1 MSKEIVKEEENW
13 KVEEAARTL
22 MEYQKIMKDDELKEK
37 AIKKL
42 KEREKEIKEAIKE

>member
-1 MSKEIVKEEENW
+1 MSKIEVVKEDDW
-13 KVEEAARTL
+13 KIEEAARTL